1 MKIAVVDS
9 QRLFAS
15 QRDAWLAGRLTEAL
29 REHGHLAELVLIPF
43 SDAQTHAVVDQML
56 AVRLVHLKNVERV
69 IGLGF
74 PAYFLAHDHK
84 IVWVLR
90 EFRQAYDLWG
100 TPRQSLP
107 NTPLG
112 RTVRAAVLAAEHA
125 YLSEARRIYARSASA
140 VQRLSDYTG
149 LSSNVLLPP
158 LRDPDVFR
166 CDAYGDYV
174 LAIGPIRADRRQ
186 LLALEAIGLAQSAT
200 RLVIAGLPER
210 ADDLLAMRTRIVQ
223 LGIEDRVV
231 LIGEQLPDLERAR
244 LLAGCRAVL
253 CLGDPDGRLTQ
264 EACRSRKATI
274 AFTNGPVVAEL
285 VSDHLTGR
293 VVSSVADLARTID
306 ELIDDPALAERYG
319 GAALDRLH
327 EAGISWEGV
336 VGELIA

>member
-1 MKIAVVDS
+1 VKIAVVDS

-29 REHGHLAELVLIPF
+29 REHGHLAELVQIPF
-43 SDAQTHAVVDQML
+43 SDARTHTVVDQML
-56 AVRLVHLKNVERV
+56 AVRLVHIKNVERV

-100 TPRQSLP
+100 TPSQALP

-112 RTVRAAVLAAEHA
+112 RSVRTAVLAAEHA

-140 VQRLSDYTG
+140 GQRLSDYIG

-158 LRDPDVFR
+158 LRDPDLFR

-186 LLALEAIGLAQSAT
+186 LLALEAIGLA
-200 RLVIAGLPER
+200 PER

-231 LIGEQLPDLERAR
+231 LIAEQLPDLERAR
-244 LLAGCRAVL
+244 LLAGCSAVL

-306 ELIDDPALAERYG
+306 ELIDDPALPERYG

-327 EAGISWEGV
+327 EAGISWERV
-336 VGELIA
+336 VGELTG